1 MFSGFGT
8 VSNDTC
14 VTMGIFLEMVT
25 LLNMY
30 AYKCNQP
37 STSAREQKD
46 EENESKEF
54 IDFCKTLKMSWVN
67 PYSSPTDLV
76 AVEIRD

>member
-14 VTMGIFLEMVT
+14 VTMGIFPEMVT
-25 LLNMY
+25 LFNMY

-37 STSAREQKD
+37 STSAREQKSKED
-46 EENESKEF
+46 ESKEF
-54 IDFCKTLKMSWVN
+54 IYLLQGIEELLGESIFFT
-67 PYSSPTDLV
+67 Y
-76 AVEIRD
+76 